1 MLYADHPRQGG
12 QPKSVTI
19 ALVNGLIALPRAIN
33 SHSLVQLIPIT
44 LKTMLLLLQ
53 TEGKKSLAGVI
64 SIITDTKIGCN
75 LRRNIDLK
83 IIQLTAPA
91 LLAYAY
97 LESASSEQPLSSQM
111 VHESEDMQ

>member
-1 MLYADHPRQGG
+1 MLYADHPRQEG

-19 ALVNGLIALPRAIN
+19 ALVHGLIALPRAIN
-33 SHSLVQLIPIT
+33 SHSLVQLIPSRS
-44 LKTMLLLLQ
+44 KPCCYFFKQ
-53 TEGKKSLAGVI
+53 KEKKSLAGVI

-83 IIQLTAPA
+83 VIQITTPA

-97 LESASSEQPLSSQM
+97 LESASSEQPLPSQM